1 MTKIDCKNKF
11 VKIEIEKT
19 KELIKREIL
28 DCFECNIYSLYLG
41 EIMGDN
47 YYIIVNYI
55 VKKNIYGLPKDFCFV
70 TKIAIPEKEYKEWS
84 GVEK

>member
-1 MTKIDCKNKF
+1 
-11 VKIEIEKT
+11 
-19 KELIKREIL
+19 
-28 DCFECNIYSLYLG
+28 
-41 EIMGDN
+41 MGDN
-47 YYIIVNYI
+47 YYIAVNYI